1 MSSTSSALDALPKT
15 SLPLPAAAS
24 TRKDFIARV
33 MREPLVH
40 FIVAGIALFVVYA
53 LLHPERFAADTSRR
67 IELSATDVATVEL
80 AFIARW
86 QRSPTPTELRGLL
99 ASEVRNEI
107 LSREAI
113 ALGLDQDDVIV
124 KRRLAQKMEFLAD
137 DMSGLRDPTP
147 AELRAWFDLH
157 KSEFAPASRITFRHV
172 FFSTDQRGATAE
184 AAARK
189 ALSLLVG
196 ASGRREAAPRG
207 DPFMFQDYY
216 AGQTEVQVAQ
226 VFGSDFAKALFS
238 SATQRWSGPVASG
251 LGWHIVFAEELN
263 PGEVPI
269 YEDVEAEVRDRWM
282 FEQRDAAKRA
292 GFEAML
298 ARYEVVLPNQEAVDR
313 AMASSARLS
322 R

>member
-1 MSSTSSALDALPKT
+1 MSSKSSALNALPKV
-15 SLPLPAAAS
+15 SLPSQGAAS
-24 TRKDFIARV
+24 ASKRVIARA

-40 FIVAGIALFVVYA
+40 FVVAGFALFLIYA
-53 LLHPERFAADTSRR
+53 LLHPERFAAETSRR

-86 QRSPTPTELRGLL
+86 QRSPTPTELRSLL
-99 ASEVRNEI
+99 AGEVRNEI

-124 KRRLAQKMEFLAD
+124 KRRLAQKMEFLTD

-147 AELRAWFDLH
+147 AELHAWFDLH

-172 FFSTDQRGATAE
+172 FFSTDERGAGAE
-184 AAARK
+184 GAARK
-189 ALSLLVG
+189 ALKS
-196 ASGRREAAPRG
+196 ASGRRDALPRG

-226 VFGSDFAKALFS
+226 VFGSDFAKTLFS
-238 SATQRWSGPVASG
+238 SGTQRWSGPLASG
-251 LGWHIVFAEELN
+251 LGWHIVWAEELT
-263 PGEVPI
+263 PGEAPI
-269 YEDVEAEVRDRWM
+269 YEEVEAEVRERWM

-298 ARYEVVLPNQEAVDR
+298 ARYEVVLPDQEAVNR
-313 AMASSARLS
+313 AMTS
-322 R
+322 RAGSTK

>member
-1 MSSTSSALDALPKT
+1 MSSTSSVHDALPKV
-15 SLPLPAAAS
+15 SLPLQEPTSAS
-24 TRKDFIARV
+24 KGFIPRA

-40 FIVAGIALFVVYA
+40 FVVAGFALFVVYA
-53 LLHPERFAADTSRR
+53 LLHPDRFAADTIRR
-67 IELSATDVATVEL
+67 IELSATDVGTVEL

-157 KSEFAPASRITFRHV
+157 KSEFEPASRITFRHV
-172 FFSTDQRGATAE
+172 FFSTDQRGAGAE

-189 ALSLLVG
+189 ALTS
-196 ASGRREAAPRG
+196 ASSRREAAPRG
-207 DPFMFQDYY
+207 DPFMFQDHY
-216 AGQTEVQVAQ
+216 AGQTQVQVAQ
-226 VFGSDFAKALFS
+226 VFGSDFAKTLFS
-238 SATQRWSGPVASG
+238 SATQRWTGPLASG
-251 LGWHIVFAEELN
+251 LGWHIVRAEELN
-263 PGEVPI
+263 RGEMPI

-292 GFEAML
+292 GFEALL
-298 ARYEVVLPNQEAVDR
+298 ARYEVVLPDQESVNR
-313 AMASSARLS
+313 AMASSVES
-322 R
+322 TK

>member
-1 MSSTSSALDALPKT
+1 MSSTSSAPDALPKA
-15 SLPLPAAAS
+15 SLPLQGAANGG
-24 TRKDFIARV
+24 TGFIARA
-33 MREPLVH
+33 MREPLLH
-40 FIVAGIALFVVYA
+40 FVVAGFGLFLAYA

-67 IELSATDVATVEL
+67 IELSATDVGTVEL

-86 QRSPTPTELRGLL
+86 QRPPTPTELRGLL

-157 KSEFAPASRITFRHV
+157 KSEFEPASRITFRHV
-172 FFSTDQRGATAE
+172 FFSTDQRGSEAE
-184 AAARK
+184 GAARK
-189 ALSLLVG
+189 AVTS
-196 ASGRREAAPRG
+196 ASSRREAAPRG
-207 DPFMFQDYY
+207 DAFMFQDHY

-226 VFGSDFAKALFS
+226 VFGSDFAKTLFS
-238 SATQRWSGPVASG
+238 SATQRWTGPLASG
-251 LGWHIVFAEELN
+251 LGWHIVWAEELN
-263 PGEVPI
+263 PGEMPT
-269 YEDVEAEVRDRWM
+269 YEEVEAEVRERWM
-282 FEQRDAAKRA
+282 FEQRDTAKRA

-298 ARYEVVLPNQEAVDR
+298 ARYEVVLPSKEAVDR
-313 AMASSARLS
+313 TMASRTGANR
-322 R
+322 